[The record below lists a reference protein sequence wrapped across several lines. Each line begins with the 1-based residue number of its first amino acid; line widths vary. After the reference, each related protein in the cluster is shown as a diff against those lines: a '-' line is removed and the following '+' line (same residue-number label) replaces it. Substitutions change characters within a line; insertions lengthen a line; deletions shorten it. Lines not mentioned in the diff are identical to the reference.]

1 MKGIM
6 FENASALEITA
17 EPYNSFN
24 YIKYDTEHT
33 DAVQDSTITYCSV
46 SKLVI
51 LEYSKVYSRV
61 V

>member
-24 YIKYDTEHT
+24 YVKYDTVHT
-33 DAVQDSTITYCSV
+33 NAVQDSTITYCSV
-46 SKLVI
+46 
-51 LEYSKVYSRV
+51 
-61 V
+61 